1 MTRVVLTLALSLVV
15 AAAAAAQSPSCAPTK
30 PDMLGPFYKPDAPE
44 RAVTGHGLV
53 VNGTVRSTRG
63 CAALPGA
70 RLEWWSADG
79 RGDYQ
84 DELRATQRT
93 GGEGAFRYETVAPGR
108 YPGRPPPGRE
118 PRFEMHAE
126 HLETALG
133 AIRLGIRPADQV
145 AVVYDRQRV
154 VAVQPLR
161 ARRVHLDAI
170 VEAEQAGHAL
180 AIPEQRVERR
190 Q

>member
-30 PDMLGPFYKPDAPE
+30 PDMLGPFYKPDAPD

-108 YPGRPPPGRE
+108 YPGRPP
-118 PRFEMHAE
+118 
-126 HLETALG
+126 HLHVKISA
-133 AIRLGIRPADQV
+133 
-145 AVVYDRQRV
+145 
-154 VAVQPLR
+154 
-161 ARRVHLDAI
+161 
-170 VEAEQAGHAL
+170 AGHRTL
-180 AIPEQRVERR
+180 VTQLYPRDGQRAITTDFVLVAD
-190 Q
+190 